1 MKILSIETS
10 CDETAIAILKCS
22 GGLRKPSFE
31 ILANEVSSQ
40 IKIHR
45 PFGGVV
51 PNLAKREHIKN
62 LPKIWERI
70 KNNELRIKNKNPKSA
85 IHNSKFIIPDLIA
98 VTVGPGLEPALWT
111 GINFAQELSKKLKK
125 PLIGVNHME
134 GHLFGFL
141 LKTEISNSV
150 IPAKAGIQK
159 KDWIPCQARN
169 DKIQFPAIGLVVSGG
184 HTILL
189 KMQSL
194 TKWEKLGETVDDA
207 AGEAFDKVARILGLQ
222 YPGGPEIE
230 KLAKQGNPKAITFPR
245 PMLNQ
250 KNYNFSFSGLKTSVL
265 YYFRDNVL
273 NNLTSKEINDLR
285 GPRLRGPKIP
295 GFNIRVLGDGGNE
308 VLGGQKIDS
317 LKIKQLKAD
326 IAASFQQAAIDVL
339 TKKTMRAAEEFST
352 RSIIL
357 CGGVACNK
365 TLRETMKSESEK
377 RGLSF
382 IAPEM
387 KFNTDNA
394 AMIGV
399 AAYINLF
406 AKKSFGRFDGLTASK
421 LKTRKSLPI
430 EADSNLNL

>member
-1 MKILSIETS
+1 MPAKKEKTILSIETS
-10 CDETAIAILKCS
+10 CDETAIAVLKCS
-22 GGLRKPSFE
+22 GGLNKLTFK

-62 LPKIWERI
+62 LPKIYRKI
-70 KNNELRIKNKNPKSA
+70 KKE
-85 IHNSKFIIPDLIA
+85 IPGLEKKIDLIA

-111 GINFAQELSKKLKK
+111 GINFAEELAKTTKK

-141 LKTEISNSV
+141 LSE
-150 IPAKAGIQK
+150 QK
-159 KDWIPCQARN
+159 NKLT
-169 DKIQFPAIGLVVSGG
+169 FPAIGLVVSGG

-194 TKWEKLGETVDDA
+194 NKWEKLGETVDDA
-207 AGEAFDKVARILGLQ
+207 AGEAFDKVARILSLQ

-230 KLAKQGNPKAITFPR
+230 KLSKQGNPKAIAFPR

-250 KNYNFSFSGLKTSVL
+250 RNYDFSFSGLKTSVL
-265 YYFRDNVL
+265 YYLRDN
-273 NNLTSKEINDLR
+273 
-285 GPRLRGPKIP
+285 PKT
-295 GFNIRVLGDGGNE
+295 N
-308 VLGGQKIDS
+308 
-317 LKIKQLKAD
+317 KAD

-339 TKKTMRAAEEFST
+339 NKKSMKAADEFSA

-365 TLRETMKSESEK
+365 TLRETIKNESER
-377 RGLSF
+377 RGLNF
-382 IAPEM
+382 FAPEM

-394 AMIGV
+394 AMI
-399 AAYINLF
+399 AAAAFVHSL
-406 AKKSFGRFDGLTASK
+406 AKKK
-421 LKTRKSLPI
+421 IYKI

>member
-1 MKILSIETS
+1 MNILSIETS

-22 GGLRKPSFE
+22 GGLKNPRFE
-31 ILANEVSSQ
+31 IIANEVSSQ

-51 PNLAKREHIKN
+51 PNLAKREHIRN
-62 LPKIWERI
+62 LPILYRKI
-70 KNNELRIKNKNPKSA
+70 
-85 IHNSKFIIPDLIA
+85 SKLKVKGLKLKVDCIA

-111 GINFAQELSKKLKK
+111 GINFAQDLSKKLKK

-134 GHLFGFL
+134 GHLYAFL
-141 LKTEISNSV
+141 LNQKSVISNDKFLIS
-150 IPAKAGIQK
+150 KQK
-159 KDWIPCQARN
+159 VKEP
-169 DKIQFPAIGLVVSGG
+169 KISFPAIGLVVSGG

-189 KMQSL
+189 KMSSL

-207 AGEAFDKVARILGLQ
+207 AGEAFDKVARILSLQ

-230 KLAKQGNPKAITFPR
+230 KLAKQGNPQAITFPR

-250 KNYNFSFSGLKTSVL
+250 HNYDFSFSGLKTSVL
-265 YYFRDNVL
+265 YYYRDNVL
-273 NNLTSKEINDLR
+273 NNPTSKEINDLR
-285 GPRLRGPKIP
+285 GPKNRMQSS
-295 GFNIRVLGDGGNE
+295 D
-308 VLGGQKIDS
+308 LGGQEISS
-317 LKIKQLKAD
+317 LKINQLKAD

-339 TKKTMRAAEEFST
+339 TKKTLKAAEEFSA

-365 TLRETMKSESEK
+365 ALRETIKNESER
-377 RGLSF
+377 RGLNF
-382 IAPEM
+382 FAPEM

-399 AAYINLF
+399 AAFIHSL
-406 AKKSFGRFDGLTASK
+406 AKKK
-421 LKTRKSLPI
+421 IYKI